1 MDHTKVLSNS
11 RLPKRIARIA
21 AIQYLFTSHRSKYLN
36 KDLGHFE
43 SNTILSILEE
53 TKLDTALYERII
65 DGVEDK
71 HEEIDKLIQKYAPSW
86 PLDQINPVD
95 LNILRVGIWECVFS
109 SKTPFK
115 VAINEAIE
123 VAKIMSS
130 EPNGKFINGVL
141 GSIYKDYQ
149 NKVIK
154 KDE

>member
-1 MDHTKVLSNS
+1 MDQTKVLSNS
-11 RLPKRIARIA
+11 RLPKRISRIA
-21 AIQYLFTSHRSKYLN
+21 AVQYLFTSDRARTLN

-43 SNTILSILEE
+43 SNSILSILEE
-53 TKLDTALYERII
+53 NKLDKDLYERII
-65 DGVEDK
+65 DGVEEK
-71 HEEIDKLIQKYAPSW
+71 HKEIDKMIVKYAPSW

-123 VAKIMSS
+123 LAKVMSS
-130 EPNGKFINGVL
+130 ETNGKFINGVL

-149 NKVIK
+149 DKEK
-154 KDE
+154 TDE